1 MGVLV
6 EISGIDGDDDGD
18 EDVDK
23 DEFHKC
29 LCQTGMQDPLKIL
42 MGRKGQPLLSVLLES
57 VSYWWYENKN
67 NVSKTPRSDLFR
79 K

>member
-23 DEFHKC
+23 DAFHKC
-29 LCQTGMQDPLKIL
+29 LCQTGMQDPLKNL
-42 MGRKGQPLLSVLLES
+42 MGTFESVLMRWMKL
-57 VSYWWYENKN
+57 
-67 NVSKTPRSDLFR
+67 
-79 K
+79 